1 MPILTSTSTFE
12 HAKKVVNILPK
23 ICNFDTNIIW
33 NTISGGENS
42 NVESN
47 TFYPYYGKRGVLI
60 TALDTGTHRF
70 SIGSDAMDTLIERD
84 GSFKLS
90 WALLSEDPDAV
101 IEFNIEVY
109 RSVGGG
115 SAVLFETLQCELN
128 STTTF
133 GYVAEQYNR
142 FFQDLNGLNEDDVL
156 SYIFSVTFDTV
167 GARLFFDAFMLE
179 ENNKCQIYPSI
190 YTPVFI
196 KPMLWQSR
204 VDTTNTQ
211 SLTLATENLYGFTG
225 TSESNDA
232 VTLITTAGL
241 IQPTAI
247 NNVVTIDYSFVLT
260 TPAGSD
266 KYLYVS
272 LVVDGVTYRA
282 NTHLLIRGSGNP
294 DPISGS
300 FTLPVATAFFENGA
314 EIYLNPNATCGIN
327 NRYISVVEHI
337 NIDS

>member
-1 MPILTSTSTFE
+1 MIASIATQEGATSVINVLSKT
-12 HAKKVVNILPK
+12 
-23 ICNFDTNIIW
+23 CNFDTPIVW
-33 NTISGGENS
+33 NTVSGGDNS
-42 NVESN
+42 TIDTSPL
-47 TFYPYYGKRGVLI
+47 YPYSGKNSVVI
-60 TALDTGTHRF
+60 SFTDTGTHVF
-70 SIGSDAMDTLIERD
+70 NIGSTAMDCTILRD
-84 GSFKLS
+84 GNYKLS
-90 WALLSEDPDAV
+90 WALLSEVPSAV
-101 IEFNIEVY
+101 INFKVNVY
-109 RSVGGG
+109 RTPFGLST
-115 SAVLFETLQCELN
+115 VLFQTFECIVSDT
-128 STTTF
+128 SF
-133 GYVAEQYNR
+133 GYVNEQWNR
-142 FFQDLNGLNEDDVL
+142 FFQDLYGLDEDDVL
-156 SYIFSVTFDTV
+156 SFEFEVSSDTW
-167 GARLFFDAFMLE
+167 GSGERLFFDAFMME
-179 ENNKCQIYPSI
+179 QNDRSQIYPSI

-282 NTHLLIRGSGNP
+282 DTHLLIRGSGNP

-300 FTLPVATAFFENGA
+300 FTLPVGTAFFENGA
-314 EIYLNPNATCGIN
+314 EIFLNPNATCDIE